1 MKIIIYICLIIAALA
16 KISEIEFGKEIP
28 FDINN
33 NEFELTFNEKGALL
47 VAVNFG
53 VSDILNV
60 NMSFKGYNFKNIVKA
75 PGYGIIIPF
84 SPGETNIIKLEYL
97 SPSEEKGT
105 ILIQPTTKEI
115 AVNLDQVYEWKYS
128 IQALF
133 FNTEPFV
140 LTYSINNA
148 EKDAILKFNY
158 DNNMKVED
166 KEITNPMRLC
176 HGDTC
181 QSNLTS
187 YNIKKGESYKI
198 LIEINVFKKGK
209 NFGPVLYTYYLP
221 SFSFSFATPE
231 EGKQPEKQ
239 EGLYNEGEKEKEKQ
253 DEEVKK
259 QEEETKKQ
267 EEEVK
272 KQEEEG
278 KKLEEET
285 KKQEE
290 EIKKQEEDTKKQ
302 EERRKQEEKRKHE
315 EKRKQEERR
324 KQEQKKKQE
333 QQKKQK
339 KKGKKLVSQ
348 VESIGESNDE
358 EIEDTDEIYNRLSIF
373 LVISNIILIGVLGFS
388 CFLLYRKRAKSK
400 IEAEKKASGGIKF
413 ELKEI
418 KNTKYVE
425 ENSEA

>member
-1 MKIIIYICLIIAALA
+1 MKTIIYICLIIAALA

-105 ILIQPTTKEI
+105 IWIQPTTKEI

-128 IQALF
+128 IQALY

-158 DNNMKVED
+158 DNNMKVKD

-209 NFGPVLYTYYLP
+209 NFGPVFNTYYLP

-267 EEEVK
+267 EEEVR
-272 KQEEEG
+272 
-278 KKLEEET
+278 
-285 KKQEE
+285 
-290 EIKKQEEDTKKQ
+290 KQ
-302 EERRKQEEKRKHE
+302 EERRKQEEKRKH
-315 EKRKQEERR
+315 EERR

>member
-1 MKIIIYICLIIAALA
+1 MKTIIYICLIIAALA

-105 ILIQPTTKEI
+105 IWIQPTTKEI

-176 HGDTC
+176 QGDTC

-209 NFGPVLYTYYLP
+209 NFGPVLNTYYLP

-272 KQEEEG
+272 KQEE
-278 KKLEEET
+278 
-285 KKQEE
+285 
-290 EIKKQEEDTKKQ
+290 DAKKQ

-315 EKRKQEERR
+315 ERR
-324 KQEQKKKQE
+324 KQE
-333 QQKKQK
+333 QK

>member
-1 MKIIIYICLIIAALA
+1 MKTIIYICLIIAALA

-105 ILIQPTTKEI
+105 IWIQPTTKEI
-115 AVNLDQVYEWKYS
+115 VVNLDQVYEWKYS

-158 DNNMKVED
+158 DNNMKVKD

-209 NFGPVLYTYYLP
+209 NFGPVLNTYYLP

-259 QEEETKKQ
+259 QEEE
-267 EEEVK
+267 VK
-272 KQEEEG
+272 KQEEDAKKQEEG
-278 KKLEEET
+278 E
-285 KKQEE
+285 KQEE

-302 EERRKQEEKRKHE
+302 EEEEKNRK
-315 EKRKQEERR
+315 KR
-324 KQEQKKKQE
+324 
-333 QQKKQK
+333 
-339 KKGKKLVSQ
+339 
-348 VESIGESNDE
+348 
-358 EIEDTDEIYNRLSIF
+358 
-373 LVISNIILIGVLGFS
+373 
-388 CFLLYRKRAKSK
+388 
-400 IEAEKKASGGIKF
+400 
-413 ELKEI
+413 
-418 KNTKYVE
+418 
-425 ENSEA
+425 

>member
-1 MKIIIYICLIIAALA
+1 MRTIIYICLIIAALA

-60 NMSFKGYNFKNIVKA
+60 NMSFKGYNFKNMVKA

-105 ILIQPTTKEI
+105 IWIQPTTKEI

-176 HGDTC
+176 QGDTC

-198 LIEINVFKKGK
+198 LIEINVFKKDK
-209 NFGPVLYTYYLP
+209 NFGPVLNTYYLP

-239 EGLYNEGEKEKEKQ
+239 ERLYNEGEKEKEKQ

-272 KQEEEG
+272 KQEEDA
-278 KKLEEET
+278 

-290 EIKKQEEDTKKQ
+290 GKKQ

-315 EKRKQEERR
+315 ERR
-324 KQEQKKKQE
+324 KQE

>member
-1 MKIIIYICLIIAALA
+1 MKTIIYICLIIAALA

-105 ILIQPTTKEI
+105 IWIQPTTKEI

-209 NFGPVLYTYYLP
+209 NFGPVLNTYYLP

-267 EEEVK
+267 EEE
-272 KQEEEG
+272 
-278 KKLEEET
+278 
-285 KKQEE
+285 
-290 EIKKQEEDTKKQ
+290 IKKQEEDTKKQ
-302 EERRKQEEKRKHE
+302 E

>member
-1 MKIIIYICLIIAALA
+1 MKTIIYICLIIAALA

-105 ILIQPTTKEI
+105 IWIQPTTKEI

-198 LIEINVFKKGK
+198 LIEINAFKKGK
-209 NFGPVLYTYYLP
+209 NFGPVLNTYYLP

-259 QEEETKKQ
+259 QEEE
-267 EEEVK
+267 
-272 KQEEEG
+272 G

-290 EIKKQEEDTKKQ
+290 ETKKQ
-302 EERRKQEEKRKHE
+302 EERRKQEEKRKH
-315 EKRKQEERR
+315 EERR

>member
-1 MKIIIYICLIIAALA
+1 MKTIIYICLIIAALA

-105 ILIQPTTKEI
+105 IWIQPTTKEI
-115 AVNLDQVYEWKYS
+115 AVNLEQVYEWKYS
-128 IQALF
+128 IQALY

-158 DNNMKVED
+158 DNNMKVKD

-209 NFGPVLYTYYLP
+209 NGPVLNTYYLP

-239 EGLYNEGEKEKEKQ
+239 EGEKEKEKQ

-267 EEEVK
+267 EEVK
-272 KQEEEG
+272 KQEE
-278 KKLEEET
+278 
-285 KKQEE
+285 
-290 EIKKQEEDTKKQ
+290 
-302 EERRKQEEKRKHE
+302 
-315 EKRKQEERR
+315 
-324 KQEQKKKQE
+324 
-333 QQKKQK
+333 
-339 KKGKKLVSQ
+339 
-348 VESIGESNDE
+348 
-358 EIEDTDEIYNRLSIF
+358 
-373 LVISNIILIGVLGFS
+373 
-388 CFLLYRKRAKSK
+388 
-400 IEAEKKASGGIKF
+400 
-413 ELKEI
+413 
-418 KNTKYVE
+418 
-425 ENSEA
+425 

>member
-1 MKIIIYICLIIAALA
+1 MKTIIYICLIIAALA

-105 ILIQPTTKEI
+105 IWIQPTTKEI

-133 FNTEPFV
+133 FNTEQFV

-176 HGDTC
+176 QGDTC

-209 NFGPVLYTYYLP
+209 NFGPVLNTYYLP

-253 DEEVKK
+253 
-259 QEEETKKQ
+259 

-272 KQEEEG
+272 KQEVEG
-278 KKLEEET
+278 KKLEEEV
-285 KKQEE
+285 
-290 EIKKQEEDTKKQ
+290 KKQEEDTKKQ
-302 EERRKQEEKRKHE
+302 EEETKKTGRRDKET
-315 EKRKQEERR
+315 RR
-324 KQEQKKKQE
+324 R
-333 QQKKQK
+333 
-339 KKGKKLVSQ
+339 
-348 VESIGESNDE
+348 
-358 EIEDTDEIYNRLSIF
+358 Y
-373 LVISNIILIGVLGFS
+373 
-388 CFLLYRKRAKSK
+388 
-400 IEAEKKASGGIKF
+400 
-413 ELKEI
+413 
-418 KNTKYVE
+418 
-425 ENSEA
+425 